1 MNEVSD
7 EILSE
12 STQQLQQEF
21 QSLSLHAMDST
32 LISGTLRFTG
42 YINGHVVQVLLDGG
56 SDDNFLQPRVANFL
70 QLPILPI
77 PSFKV
82 LVGNGNALQVEG
94 LIIGL
99 QVIIQKT
106 VLNVDVY
113 LLPVM
118 GADLIL
124 GTSWLATLG
133 PHITDYNKLFI
144 QFVLQ
149 DQLITL
155 QGDRSLKPQMTS
167 IHQLHRLYSTKA
179 IDSCYTLSISD
190 VDQQDHPRTNLS
202 NPQNSQNSAQ
212 LHFSVE
218 LPEDLQQVLFK
229 YHTVFAIP
237 MGLPP

>member
-1 MNEVSD
+1 
-7 EILSE
+7 
-12 STQQLQQEF
+12 
-21 QSLSLHAMDST
+21 MDST

-42 YINGHVVQVLLDGG
+42 YINGHAVQVLLDGG

-133 PHITDYNKLFI
+133 PHITNYNKLFI
-144 QFVLQ
+144 QFVL
-149 DQLITL
+149 
-155 QGDRSLKPQMTS
+155 
-167 IHQLHRLYSTKA
+167 
-179 IDSCYTLSISD
+179 
-190 VDQQDHPRTNLS
+190 
-202 NPQNSQNSAQ
+202 
-212 LHFSVE
+212 
-218 LPEDLQQVLFK
+218 
-229 YHTVFAIP
+229 
-237 MGLPP
+237 